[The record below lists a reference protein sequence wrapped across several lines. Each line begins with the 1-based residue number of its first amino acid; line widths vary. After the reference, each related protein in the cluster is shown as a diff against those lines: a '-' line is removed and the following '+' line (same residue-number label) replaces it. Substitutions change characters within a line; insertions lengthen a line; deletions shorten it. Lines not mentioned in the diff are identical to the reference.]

1 MKKLNK
7 NTMNIENHLADLQEN
22 ILKITSLYGTIGNNQ
37 KKELQNSFNKLEKAI
52 SVTHCSTQNKKH
64 MENNLMEISKRLH
77 QLKSELLH
85 NGYTGDMLENHI
97 TDVISDEILSELGE
111 IERYDDVKRAL
122 VNMFFM
128 GQLSK

>member
-1 MKKLNK
+1 
-7 NTMNIENHLADLQEN
+7 
-22 ILKITSLYGTIGNNQ
+22 
-37 KKELQNSFNKLEKAI
+37 
-52 SVTHCSTQNKKH
+52 
-64 MENNLMEISKRLH
+64 MENNLMEIGKRFH

-85 NGYTGDMLENHI
+85 GGYKGEMLENHI
-97 TDVISDEILSELGE
+97 TDVISDEILIEFGE

>member
-1 MKKLNK
+1 
-7 NTMNIENHLADLQEN
+7 
-22 ILKITSLYGTIGNNQ
+22 
-37 KKELQNSFNKLEKAI
+37 
-52 SVTHCSTQNKKH
+52 
-64 MENNLMEISKRLH
+64 MENNLMEIGKRFH

-85 NGYTGDMLENHI
+85 GGYTGEMLENNI